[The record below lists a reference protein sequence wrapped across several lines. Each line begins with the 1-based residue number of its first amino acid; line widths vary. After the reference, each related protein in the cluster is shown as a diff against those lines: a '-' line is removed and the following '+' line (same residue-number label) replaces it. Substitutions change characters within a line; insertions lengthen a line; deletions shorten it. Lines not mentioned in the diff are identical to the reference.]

1 MTKHD
6 KKLAFVCI
14 FIAYMLPLTQTIISL
29 GLGRKD
35 IIFNY
40 SSLIYGS
47 VSILS
52 IFYYLAI
59 KIKSNQISKTELLS
73 IGFILYMMLNVGC
86 TALANNGMSKVAYDS
101 FLEMGV
107 KVIPAVLI
115 ALVASRRHCLNAMVS
130 ILDYFIVIAT
140 VCIVK
145 VSAVSIFTGVSRA
158 RLFDIYGV
166 DYQYI
171 SYFSA
176 YFCALDLFMIFE
188 GKKNLTS
195 RVRSSLFF
203 QWIRLVCAVFLGI
216 TSLYSGGRGGF
227 VLIML
232 MVLFWVLLY
241 SIYSGKVKQFIGSV
255 CLIIVLIGIVS
266 SIAQENEVF
275 RNGIARTFEFL
286 GDGGI
291 NWDGVSG
298 RGDIYKRAIQL
309 ICASPIWGY
318 GITGGSYHGVISA
331 HNLFLEILVEGG
343 LIYLIVWVY
352 LLAAFLCKLYKKCK
366 INKEYLLIFT
376 IFMCDFVGVMFSFI
390 YLRRTAIWFAMF
402 YIFNEKKDNGYEEK
416 NRDAKLP

>member
-130 ILDYFIVIAT
+130 ILDYFIVIST

-286 GDGGI
+286 GYGGI

-343 LIYLIVWVY
+343 LIYLIVWV
-352 LLAAFLCKLYKKCK
+352 
-366 INKEYLLIFT
+366 
-376 IFMCDFVGVMFSFI
+376 
-390 YLRRTAIWFAMF
+390 
-402 YIFNEKKDNGYEEK
+402 
-416 NRDAKLP
+416 

>member
-1 MTKHD
+1 MTKYNR
-6 KKLAFVCI
+6 KLAWICI

-52 IFYYLAI
+52 IIYFLAT
-59 KIKSNQISKTELLS
+59 KIKSKQISKTELLA
-73 IGFILYMMLNVGC
+73 IVFILYVMLNIGC

-107 KVIPAVLI
+107 KVIPAVLV
-115 ALVASRRHCLNAMVS
+115 ALIASRRHCLNAMVS
-130 ILDYFIVIAT
+130 ILDYFIIIAT

-145 VSAVSIFTGVSRA
+145 VSAVGMLTGISRA
-158 RLFDIYGV
+158 LLFDIYGV

-188 GKKNLTS
+188 GKKYLIS

-203 QWIRLVCAVFLGI
+203 QWIRLACAVFLGI

-227 VLIML
+227 VLIL
-232 MVLFWVLLY
+232 VMVFFWVLLY
-241 SIYSGKVKQFIGSV
+241 SIHLGKVKQFIAGV
-255 CLIIVLIGIVS
+255 GLIIIIIGIVS
-266 SIAQENEVF
+266 NIAQENEVF
-275 RNGIARTFEFL
+275 RTGIARTFEFL
-286 GDGGI
+286 GNGGI

-298 RGDIYKRAIQL
+298 RDDIYERTIQL

-318 GITGGSYHGVISA
+318 GITGGSYHGVIST

-352 LLAAFLCKLYKKCK
+352 LLVAFFCKLYKKCK
-366 INKEYLLIFT
+366 INGEYLLLFT

-402 YIFNEKKDNGYEEK
+402 YIFNEKEQSGDMS
-416 NRDAKLP
+416 R

>member
-1 MTKHD
+1 MTKYD
-6 KKLAFVCI
+6 KKLAWICI

-47 VSILS
+47 VSILC
-52 IFYYLAI
+52 IIYFLAI
-59 KIKSNQISKTELLS
+59 KIKSKQISKTELLA
-73 IGFILYMMLNVGC
+73 IGFILYVMFNIGC

-115 ALVASRRHCLNAMVS
+115 ALIASRRHCLSAMVS
-130 ILDYFIVIAT
+130 ILDYFIIIAT

-145 VSAVSIFTGVSRA
+145 VSAVGIFTGVSRA
-158 RLFDIYGV
+158 LLFNIYGV

-188 GKKNLTS
+188 GKKYLTS
-195 RVRSSLFF
+195 RVMSSLLF
-203 QWIRLVCAVFLGI
+203 QCIRLACAVFLGI
-216 TSLYSGGRGGF
+216 SSLYSGGRGGF
-227 VLIML
+227 VLIL
-232 MVLFWVLLY
+232 VMVFFWVLLY
-241 SIYSGKVKQFIGSV
+241 SIYSGKVKQFIAGV
-255 CLIIVLIGIVS
+255 GLIIIIIGIIS
-266 SIAQENEVF
+266 NIAQENEVF

-298 RGDIYKRAIQL
+298 RGDIYERTIQL

-318 GITGGSYHGVISA
+318 GITGGSYHGVIST

-352 LLAAFLCKLYKKCK
+352 VLVAFFCKLYKKCK
-366 INKEYLLIFT
+366 INREYLLIFT

-402 YIFNEKKDNGYEEK
+402 YIFNEKEDDRYEEK
-416 NRDAKLP
+416 NWDAELP